1 MSLSIRPVREADLD
15 ACDRIFRLAFGT
27 FLGMPD
33 PLQFAGDTDYI
44 RTRWRA
50 SSESAL
56 GAEEGGEIVGSN
68 FATRWGSFGYFGPIT
83 IRPDLWERGVAKRLL
98 EPTMEIFRRWGTTHQ
113 GLFTF
118 SHSAKHHALYQKFGF
133 YPRFLTSVASKAVTA
148 APGEPAASFAALG
161 GGARDAAL
169 AGCREV
175 AESLYEGLDLASEIL
190 ATDAQKLGDTLLL
203 ADGGR
208 LEGFAVCHVG
218 AGTEAGSGICYV
230 KFGAVRTG
238 PRAEQSFA
246 RLLDACESF
255 ASSRGAA
262 RLLAGVNLARER
274 AYRELCR
281 RGFRAEIV
289 GVAMQ
294 SRNEPAFNRP
304 EVLAVDDWR

>member
-1 MSLSIRPVREADLD
+1 MTLSIRPVREGDLD

-27 FLGMPD
+27 FLAMPD
-33 PLQFAGDTDYI
+33 PLQFAGDTDYV

-50 SSESAL
+50 TPESAL
-56 GAEEGGEIVGSN
+56 GAEQGGEIVGSN
-68 FATRWGSFGYFGPIT
+68 FATRWGTFGFFGPIT
-83 IRPDLWERGVAKRLL
+83 VRPDLWERGVAKRLL

-118 SHSAKHHALYQKFGF
+118 SHSPKHHALYQKFGF
-133 YPRFLTSVASKAVTA
+133 YPRFLTSVASKSVA
-148 APGEPAASFAALG
+148 AAAGERAASFAALG
-161 GGARDAAL
+161 AAERDAAL

-175 AESLYEGLDLASEIL
+175 TESLYEGLDLASEIL

-218 AGTEAGSGICYV
+218 AGTEAGSGVCYV
-230 KFGAVRTG
+230 KFGAVRSG
-238 PRAEQSFA
+238 PRAERSFS

-255 ASSRGAA
+255 AASRGAK

-274 AYRELCR
+274 AYRELSA

-294 SRNEPAFNRP
+294 SRNEPAYNRP
-304 EVLAVDDWR
+304 EVMALDDWR